1 MSGGASGRRLRV
13 DWAAC
18 DGHGLCALW
27 APDLLARDEWG
38 FPVVVVGEV
47 PSADL
52 PQARDAVRACP
63 ALALAL
69 VPVRSREGT
78 NRTKG

>member
-1 MSGGASGRRLRV
+1 MTGRRLRV

-18 DGHGLCALW
+18 DGHGLCAAW
-27 APDLLARDEWG
+27 APDLVARDPWG
-38 FPVVVVGEV
+38 FPIFTEERVA
-47 PSADL
+47 PAHL

-69 VPVRSREGT
+69 VPIRSSKGT